1 MIHVHEGDIRDG
13 FPAVRGRLIA
23 DVNDLVA
30 FGPPAA
36 AGPFVF
42 EAGIFTG
49 FITAI
54 MTASVRAMAAV
65 TIQSPLEIFKQLFDR
80 RLKQAGRRKLL
91 CLRNSLLP
99 ALSPDITSSDEK
111 QYLSECMISAYPH
124 RRNSFVPDDF

>member
-42 EAGIFTG
+42 EARIFTG

-65 TIQSPLEIFKQLFDR
+65 TIQSPLEIF
-80 RLKQAGRRKLL
+80 
-91 CLRNSLLP
+91 
-99 ALSPDITSSDEK
+99 
-111 QYLSECMISAYPH
+111 
-124 RRNSFVPDDF
+124 